1 MAFAELQGVRMH
13 FEIAGPEG
21 APVLMFSNP
30 LGTDLSVWDGQ
41 AGEFARTFRV
51 LRYDK
56 RGHGKSSVPPGPY
69 TIEMLTRDAI
79 ALLDFLKI
87 EKVHFCGLSIGG
99 QTGMWIGVN
108 APERLNK
115 LVLSNTGAKIGT
127 EDGWNK
133 RIDAVNSG
141 GTRSMAEAIL
151 ERWFTFE
158 FRASQPPEV
167 TRVREVLEQTDT
179 AGYVACCAAVR
190 DFDYRDKVDAIRAST
205 LVISGTHDPGAPPQD
220 GRYLSGHIPGSR
232 YVELNASHIA
242 NIEARERFTV
252 ELSEFL
258 GA

>member
-1 MAFAELQGVRMH
+1 MAFAELKDVRMH
-13 FEIAGPEG
+13 YEIAGPEG

-41 AGEFARTFRV
+41 AGEFARKFRV

-69 TIEMLTRDAI
+69 TIEMLARDAI
-79 ALLDFLKI
+79 ALLDFFKI
-87 EKVHFCGLSIGG
+87 DKVHFCGLSIGG

-108 APERLNK
+108 APER
-115 LVLSNTGAKIGT
+115 LSNTGAKIGT

-167 TRVREVLEQTDT
+167 TRVREVLEQTET

-205 LVISGTHDPGAPPQD
+205 LVISGTHDPGAPPQV
-220 GRYLSGHIPGSR
+220 GRYLSEHISGSR
-232 YVELNASHIA
+232 YVELNASHLA
-242 NIEARERFTV
+242 NIEARERFTA
-252 ELSEFL
+252 ELGEFL
-258 GA
+258 GT

>member
-1 MAFAELQGVRMH
+1 
-13 FEIAGPEG
+13 
-21 APVLMFSNP
+21 
-30 LGTDLSVWDGQ
+30 
-41 AGEFARTFRV
+41 
-51 LRYDK
+51 
-56 RGHGKSSVPPGPY
+56 
-69 TIEMLTRDAI
+69 MLARDAI
-79 ALLDFLKI
+79 ALLDFFKI
-87 EKVHFCGLSIGG
+87 DKVHFCGLSIGG

-108 APERLNK
+108 APERLDK
-115 LVLSNTGAKIGT
+115 LVLSNTGAKIGND
-127 EDGWNK
+127 DGWNK